1 MAKKRLTVK
10 EKTAIRTKPVRDL
23 FDQAIEALTEVSTG
37 YRLKEARWLDEMN
50 QARECLRYAIN
61 GDFSKQDQAEKLI
74 TIYKNRIEDQS
85 YGYLCVRLVAQ
96 GREARYIF

>member
-37 YRLKEARWLDEMN
+37 YRLKESRWLDEMN
-50 QARECLRYAIN
+50 QARECLRCAIN